1 MKGSGK
7 RWILS
12 FLTLFAMLWNSSAGA
27 YAFGMEQMEY
37 ESLAEAPPNE
47 EEVDAL
53 LDAYLTDMIELN
65 DEIDRLEKDFGISL
79 NVKPTDLIATG
90 ITPSEAQIEEARAF
104 LSDYIRDYGAGG
116 VEMMSSQY
124 ADAANS
130 EQSAKAKAL
139 MYAFQK
145 ARESVAKDPSLNIED
160 EARYMFLSHFVDRND
175 YYWRDG
181 DINHLLDGSV
191 MSGVDG
197 YLAEYLTDTD
207 RRVYTTY
214 MNIADGTEVIGSFAK
229 IAFELYKRNNWGLI
243 ASAREGLA
251 KVREYIRESKEFY
264 KGVDIA
270 IYTML
275 TGVSARDS
283 VVEIRNVASTFR
295 ARWEEHPEESL
306 NEMYNYYMSDERF
319 LAQYETIDRGFI
331 GRTAFAL
338 LLSGILAGPA
348 GAGAVALATGGVI
361 TSNFLSLGFQFTVDL
376 YGNFFQRTAWL
387 FMRYGFS
394 GRYAERV
401 ALYYGW

>member
-1 MKGSGK
+1 MKSSRE

-12 FLTLFAMLWNSSAGA
+12 LLTLFAMLWNSSAGV

-47 EEVDAL
+47 EEIDAL
-53 LDAYLTDMIELN
+53 LDACLTDVIELN
-65 DEIDRLEKDFGISL
+65 DEIDRLEKDFGITL
-79 NVKPTDLIATG
+79 DVKPADLIATG

-104 LSDYIRDYGAGG
+104 LNDYIRDYGAEET
-116 VEMMSSQY
+116 EMTPSQY

-139 MYAFQK
+139 MYAFRK

-175 YYWRDG
+175 YYWRNG

-197 YLAEYLTDTD
+197 YLAEYLTETD

-214 MNIADGTEVIGSFAK
+214 MNITDGTEVIGSFAK
-229 IAFELYKRNNWGLI
+229 TAFELYKPNNWGLI
-243 ASAREGLA
+243 ASTRENLS
-251 KVREYIRESKEFY
+251 KIREYLTESKHAFRRIRAAMHATLI
-264 KGVDIA
+264 GA
-270 IYTML
+270 
-275 TGVSARDS
+275 SAGDS
-283 VVEIRNVASTFR
+283 IQEIRNVVSTFR
-295 ARWEEHPEESL
+295 ARWEEHPTESL
-306 NEMYNYYMSDERF
+306 NEMYNYYMSDDRF
-319 LAQYETIDRGFI
+319 LAQYETLDRMFI
-331 GRTAFAL
+331 AQTAFVL
-338 LLSGILAGPA
+338 LLSGILAGP
-348 GAGAVALATGGVI
+348 GVVGAVALASGGALA
-361 TSNFLSLGFQFTVDL
+361 SNFLSLGFQFTVDV
-376 YGNFFQRTAWL
+376 YGNFFRRTAWIV
-387 FMRYGFS
+387 MRYGFS